1 MAFAPW
7 TTERL
12 RIRALEPADAEDM
25 AERRSD
31 PTTAEYQ
38 SWEYPYSVERALD
51 MIAEAARVDR
61 PTPGAWFMAG
71 VEEIESGRVVGDIAV
86 YVQPD
91 GHTAEIGYQLHVWA
105 RGRGYA
111 TEASRGLVRHAFER
125 VHAHRLVAD
134 IVPDNLRSM
143 RLAVRLGMHRIGE
156 RVRATLPHVV
166 LALERGE
173 AEAAPWWPDALVS
186 P

>member
-12 RIRALEPADAEDM
+12 RIRALELADAEDM

-38 SWEYPYSVERALD
+38 AWEFPYSVERAQA
-51 MIAEAARVDR
+51 IIEESNRVDG
-61 PTPGAWFMAG
+61 PTPGAWFMAA
-71 VEEIESGRVVGDIAV
+71 VEELESGRVVGDIAV
-86 YVQPD
+86 YLHPG

-111 TEASRGLVRHAFER
+111 TEASAALITHLVEVTGVHRIEASIHPGNVASGR
-125 VHAHRLVAD
+125 VLE
-134 IVPDNLRSM
+134 
-143 RLAVRLGMHRIGE
+143 RLGF
-156 RVRATLPHVV
+156 
-166 LALERGE
+166 ALEGVKRESYWVGDTVTD
-173 AEAAPWWPDALVS
+173 DAIFGLLARDWS
-186 P
+186 GLRAR